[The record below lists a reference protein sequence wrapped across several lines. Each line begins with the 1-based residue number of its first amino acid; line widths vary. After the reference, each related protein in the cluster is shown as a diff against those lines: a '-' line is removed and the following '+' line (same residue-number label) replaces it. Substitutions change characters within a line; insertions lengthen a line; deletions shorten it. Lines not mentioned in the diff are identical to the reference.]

1 MTSDLVGQLEQ
12 LNKIKNSYSIDIK
25 TLNKLLDAWE
35 PEKTSPDKLAN
46 QIKTAIRNASE
57 ISIKANELNQ
67 YLIEIEFKPIMVSLV
82 IDK

>member
-1 MTSDLVGQLEQ
+1 MTSDLIGQLEQ

-46 QIKTAIRNASE
+46 QIKTTIRNASE